1 MHQYH
6 VVVDGVSVAVYDNKY
21 NANRHAMQYAS
32 SHDGANVV
40 VEYRYQEV
48 SNASL

>member
-6 VVVDGVSVAVYDNKY
+6 VVVDGVSVAVYDNKH
-21 NANRHAMQYAS
+21 NANRHAMQYVS

-40 VEYRYQEV
+40 VEYRYV
-48 SNASL
+48 SN

>member
-6 VVVDGVSVAVYDNKY
+6 VVVDGVSIAVYDNKY
-21 NANRHAMQYAS
+21 QANHRANNYAA

-40 VEYRYQEV
+40 VEYRYV
-48 SNASL
+48 SS

>member
-21 NANRHAMQYAS
+21 NANRHATQFAMDNAGS
-32 SHDGANVV
+32 NVV
-40 VEYRYQEV
+40 VEYRYV
-48 SNASL
+48 SA